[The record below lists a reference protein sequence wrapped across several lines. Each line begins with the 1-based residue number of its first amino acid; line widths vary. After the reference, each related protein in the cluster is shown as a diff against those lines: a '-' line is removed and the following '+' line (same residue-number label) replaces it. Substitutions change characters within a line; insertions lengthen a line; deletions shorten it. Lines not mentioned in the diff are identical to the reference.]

1 MKSAFKS
8 IIIFLVG
15 VLAGVVGHRYA
26 GKKYRTSNGGGS
38 IITNSTDIKSL
49 IEPNTLFGID
59 LSWYSGKV
67 NWKSVTA
74 NDNVKYVVVRSTMGD
89 DGVDERFAENW
100 EELDKLDMVR
110 GAYHYFRPGE
120 NLDAQFENFKRIV
133 KYKAG
138 DIRPIFDIETSGDL
152 AQSEIVSAVNKWS
165 EFCVNEWGVKPIIYA
180 GLNFYIQNLKD
191 EIDSADLWL
200 ASYTKNSLRKSG
212 IKCTIHQFSDK
223 IAIKGLRERVDGNMY
238 FGDSTEFER
247 LCFNKNQIKWKK

>member
-1 MKSAFKS
+1 MESAFKS

-26 GKKYRTSNGGGS
+26 GKKCRTIKGEGPV
-38 IITNSTDIKSL
+38 ITNSTDIKSL

-59 LSWYSGKV
+59 LSEYSDKV
-67 NWKSVTA
+67 TWKSVKS
-74 NDNVKYVVVRSTMGD
+74 NDNIKYAIVRSTMGD

-100 EELDKLDMVR
+100 EELDKLNMVR

-120 NLDAQFENFKRIV
+120 NLDAQFENFKSKV
-133 KYKAG
+133 KFKPG

-152 AQSEIVSAVNKWS
+152 TQSEIVSAVNKWG
-165 EFCVNEWGVKPIIYA
+165 EFCVNEWDVKPIIYTY
-180 GLNFYIQNLKD
+180 LKFYIQNLKD

-212 IKCTIHQFSDK
+212 IKCTIHQFSDT

-238 FGDSTEFER
+238 FGDSTQFKR

>member
-1 MKSAFKS
+1 MESAFKG

-26 GKKYRTSNGGGS
+26 GKKVVTIKGEGPV
-38 IITNSTDIKSL
+38 IKNSTDIKSL

-67 NWKSVTA
+67 NWKSVRA
-74 NDNVKYVVVRSTMGD
+74 NENIKYVIVRATMGN
-89 DGVDERFAENW
+89 DGMDERFAENW
-100 EELDKLDMVR
+100 EELNKLNIVR

-120 NLDAQFENFKRIV
+120 NLDAQFKNFKRKIIF
-133 KYKAG
+133 KPG

-152 AQSEIVSAVNKWS
+152 TKSEIVSAVNKWS
-165 EFCVNEWGVKPIIYA
+165 EYCVNEWGVKPIIYTY
-180 GLNFYIQNLKD
+180 LNFYRENLKD
-191 EIDSADLWL
+191 EIDTADLWL

-223 IAIKGLRERVDGNMY
+223 IAIKGLRAKVDGNMF
-238 FGDSTEFER
+238 FGDSTDFQQ
-247 LCFNKNQIKWKK
+247 LCLK